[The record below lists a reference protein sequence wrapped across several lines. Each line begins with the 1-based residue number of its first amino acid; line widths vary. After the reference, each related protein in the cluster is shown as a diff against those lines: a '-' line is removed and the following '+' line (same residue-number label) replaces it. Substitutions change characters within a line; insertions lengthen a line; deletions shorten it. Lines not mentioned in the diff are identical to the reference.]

1 MNSIHA
7 KSFGSTGRRVLF
19 VIGSLDVGGAEKHV
33 VSLSIELK
41 KRGWQPEILVFFP
54 DGPLTPT
61 LVEHGV
67 VIHSLAAPNWLM
79 RGISSKRLRSRIN
92 IVLSAM
98 SLFGVLWRRPPDIIH
113 FFLPASYIIGGVI
126 SLASPVK
133 TRIMSRR
140 SLNNYQSKH
149 AKLTQVE
156 HWLHPKMT
164 RILANSRAVWDN
176 LVAEGVDPKKL
187 GLIYNGIN
195 TDRFEAQGDRHAL
208 REVLGLGDDDLVL
221 VMVANLIAYKGH
233 RDLIQ
238 ALASIK
244 NRLPPGWVL
253 LTVGRD
259 DGIGP
264 DLQELAHQHG
274 IDANIG
280 FLGSRSDVPDL
291 LKIADIGLLTSHE
304 EGFSNAVLEA
314 MAAGLPMVVTDVG
327 GNAEAV
333 LDGKTGFVVP
343 ARDPAQLASAILRL
357 VQDANRA
364 EMGRRG
370 KQRVQD
376 VFSFDAC
383 VDEYER
389 TYDDALANQLRN
401 VK

>member
-1 MNSIHA
+1 MKSINANS
-7 KSFGSTGRRVLF
+7 SGSTGRRVLF

-33 VSLSIELK
+33 ASLSIELK
-41 KRGWQPEILVFFP
+41 KRGWQPEILVLFP
-54 DGPLTPT
+54 GGPLTSI
-61 LVEHGV
+61 LAENGV
-67 VIHSLAAPNWLM
+67 VIHSVAASNWLM
-79 RGISSKRLRSRIN
+79 RGVSSKRLRSSIDL
-92 IVLSAM
+92 ILSAI
-98 SLFGVLWRRPPDIIH
+98 SLFGGLWRRPPDVIH
-113 FFLPASYIIGGVI
+113 FFLPASYIIGGMI

-149 AKLTQVE
+149 ARLAQVE

-164 RILANSRAVWDN
+164 RILANSRAVWND
-176 LVAEGVDPKKL
+176 LVAEGVDPEKL
-187 GLIYNGIN
+187 RLIYNGID
-195 TDRFEAQGDRHAL
+195 TDRFAAQGDKHAL

-233 RDLIQ
+233 RDLIE

-244 NRLPPGWVL
+244 DRLPLGWVL

-264 DLQELAHQHG
+264 DLQELTQKHG
-274 IDANIG
+274 MDANIR
-280 FLGSRSDVPDL
+280 FLGPRSDVPDL
-291 LKIADIGLLTSHE
+291 LKVADIGLLTSHE

-314 MAAGLPMVVTDVG
+314 MASGLPMVVTEVG
-327 GNAEAV
+327 GNGEAV

-343 ARDPAQLASAILRL
+343 ARDPAQLASALLRL
-357 VQDANRA
+357 VQDGNRV

-370 KQRVQD
+370 QQRVRD
-376 VFSFDAC
+376 VFSLHAC

-389 TYDDALANQLRN
+389 TYEDALAHRCGT
-401 VK
+401 